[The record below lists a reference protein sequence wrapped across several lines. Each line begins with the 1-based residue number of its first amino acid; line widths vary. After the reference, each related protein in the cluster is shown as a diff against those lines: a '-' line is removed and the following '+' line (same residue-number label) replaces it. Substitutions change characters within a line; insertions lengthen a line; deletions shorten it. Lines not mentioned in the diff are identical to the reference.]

1 MLEYIWI
8 ALEFILKAWDAWETL
23 QPWWKVGSVGAA
35 LIMAWMGQIRAH
47 QRSKLVRAATRITYA
62 FVTFAILAA
71 IGLTLQYFDI
81 LQGIPDRPSLVPTKQ
96 PRLLTLD
103 DREHTLSLTAQNLGV
118 AIKTFESRVLVLP
131 HSLSRPPLYRQRMHS
146 DPLVGFKG
154 VTTHDVYVSELR
166 GNTFHLRTQPLY
178 IIWDMRYVD
187 AETDVLFNADFYLKF
202 TSRKSHDGQYE
213 TTLEEAEIG
222 EKVAIRRY
230 VEKFGIQPFEF
241 DLDMKLIGSGTLL
254 AK

>member
-1 MLEYIWI
+1 MFEYLWI
-8 ALEFILKAWDAWETL
+8 VFEIIREVWDAWETL
-23 QPWWKVGSVGAA
+23 QPWWKVGSVVAA
-35 LIMAWMGQIRAH
+35 LIWGWVEQIKAH
-47 QRSKLVRAATRITYA
+47 QRSKLFRAATRISHA
-62 FVTFAILAA
+62 ILGFFALAA
-71 IGLTLQYFDI
+71 IGLTLQSFDI
-81 LQGIPDRPSLVPTKQ
+81 LQGIPHRPVFVPTEA
-96 PRLLTLD
+96 PILTLD
-103 DREHTLSLTAQNLGV
+103 DREHKLRLTAQNLGV

-131 HSLSRPPLYRQRMHS
+131 HSLSRPPLYRQSLHS

-187 AETDVLFNADFYLKF
+187 AETDVVFNADFYLKF

-230 VEKFGIQPFEF
+230 VEKFGIQPVGF

>member
-1 MLEYIWI
+1 MLEYLWI
-8 ALEFILKAWDAWETL
+8 ALEIIREVRDFWETL
-23 QPWWKVGSVGAA
+23 HPWWKVGCFVAG
-35 LIMAWMGQIRAH
+35 LIAVWMGQIKAS
-47 QRSKLVRAATRITYA
+47 QRSKLVKATTRIVFALTGFAVMA
-62 FVTFAILAA
+62 FIAF
-71 IGLTLQYFDI
+71 GLQYFDI
-81 LQGIPDRPSLVPTKQ
+81 LQGIPDRPVFVPTEA
-96 PRLLTLD
+96 PILTFD
-103 DREHTLSLTAQNLGV
+103 GGEHELRLTAQNLGV

-131 HSLSRPPLYRQRMHS
+131 HSLSRPPLYRQRLHS
-146 DPLVGFKG
+146 DALVGFKG

-187 AETDVLFNADFYLKF
+187 AETDVIFDDDFYLKF

-241 DLDMKLIGSGTLL
+241 DLDFKRIGSFTLP